1 MEQLEVGDI
10 QGIALYSYSNL
21 TCAAYVLLR
30 IEDPSAAHAWLTRL
44 AEQEQVTT
52 ADGPRSPSLNLALT
66 YSGLQ
71 RLGLDAATLAT
82 FSHAFRDGMAS
93 ERRSRILGDT
103 GASSPAEWR
112 WGNAANE
119 VDVLQMIFA
128 EDQGPLEAEIERRRD
143 ERARAGGL
151 REVVT
156 LVAGRQP
163 DTKEHFGF
171 VDGVGQPVIEGTDAE
186 PRQRERTGHAT
197 PLKPGE
203 FLLGYVDTY
212 GKPSPSPTLDAAQDP
227 RGHLPAAP
235 DGGPAGTRRDLGRNG
250 SYLVF
255 RQMAQDVAAFWRFL
269 DAATRRPDGTSDV
282 EAQVQLGA
290 KMVGRWPSGA
300 PLVKAPLAD
309 PHNGVPQLT
318 PDNAFEYA
326 DRDPHGFA
334 CPIGSHIRRANPRD
348 ALGPDPTTALASAR
362 RHRLMRRGRSYG
374 DRLDDRYVDDGAERG
389 LHFIC
394 LNSDIERQF
403 EFVQQ
408 TWIDN
413 PVFGGLYDERDPLI
427 GQRGTPDGRGG
438 EDGRDAIMTIQADP
452 LRRRVHGLGQF
463 VTVVGGAYFF
473 LPGIRALRFLG
484 SIGAPEAARREENE
498 S

>member
-21 TCAAYVLLR
+21 SCAAYVLLR
-30 IEDPSAAHAWLTRL
+30 IEDPAAARGWLARLVDQQQITSAS
-44 AEQEQVTT
+44 
-52 ADGPRSPSLNLALT
+52 GPRAPSLNLALT

-71 RLGLDAATLAT
+71 RLGLDAVALAT
-82 FSHAFRDGMAS
+82 FSPAFRDGMAS

-103 GASSPAEWR
+103 GPSRPTAWR
-112 WGNAANE
+112 WGGASNE

-128 EDQGPLEAEIERRRD
+128 EDQGPLENEIERRRE

-151 REVVT
+151 REVAT

-186 PRQRERTGHAT
+186 PRQRARTGHAT

-203 FLLGYVDTY
+203 FLLSYVDTY
-212 GKPSPSPTLDAAQDP
+212 GKPSPSPTVDAAHDP
-227 RGHLPAAP
+227 RGHLLEAP
-235 DGGPAGTRRDLGRNG
+235 GAGRARTRRDLGRNG

-255 RQMAQDVAAFWRFL
+255 RQMAQHVATFWQFL
-269 DAATRRPDGTSDV
+269 DATTRRADGTSDV
-282 EAQVQLGA
+282 DAQTKLAA

-300 PLVKAPLAD
+300 PLVNAPLAD
-309 PHNGVPQLT
+309 PDNGVPQAS

-326 DRDPHGFA
+326 EKDPHGFA
-334 CPIGSHIRRANPRD
+334 CPVGSHIRRANPRD
-348 ALGPDPTTALASAR
+348 ALGPDPATALASAR

-374 DRLDDRYVDDGAERG
+374 ERLADPYVDDGAERG

-413 PVFGGLYDERDPLI
+413 PVFAGLYDERDPLI
-427 GQRGTPDGRGG
+427 GQRVTGHGDSPDGEGG
-438 EDGRDAIMTIQADP
+438 GDPIMTIQAEP
-452 LRRRVHGLGQF
+452 LRRRVHGLGHF
-463 VTVVGGAYFF
+463 VTVLGGAYFF
-473 LPGIRALRFLG
+473 LPGIRALRYLG
-484 SIGAPEAARREENE
+484 SLGEPEGAR
-498 S
+498 